1 MQVVL
6 TKSGFEKASLGTAS
20 MLSYN
25 FQWPQPAVEVCAGL
39 AALCTPTASPLPS
52 PPLPCPLAGVSSS
65 AAVLGHWVDHCRES
79 LEVFC
84 REEAMSCGV
93 PPPRARVTDVL
104 STLHSVVSLV
114 AALQERQ
121 DQGGPDHVGCHVHI
135 DTRPTHP
142 PMQYRRCGPTCAS
155 CIPHWSHV
163 CRVTRG
169 RSEMHSGQLCCSSLS
184 S

>member
-1 MQVVL
+1 MYVQVVL

-39 AALCTPTASPLPS
+39 AALCHAYCFI
-52 PPLPCPLAGVSSS
+52 PPVPCPLAGISSS

-84 REEAMSCGV
+84 REETMSCGV
-93 PPPRARVTDVL
+93 PLPRARVTDML

-121 DQGGPDHVGCHVHI
+121 DQGGPDHVGYHVHN
-135 DTRPTHP
+135 
-142 PMQYRRCGPTCAS
+142 
-155 CIPHWSHV
+155 
-163 CRVTRG
+163 
-169 RSEMHSGQLCCSSLS
+169 
-184 S
+184 